1 MGWGRRLP
9 MMLHITEEPQPRMNV
24 PIVLAEPHAVARTAL
39 AELLTHGGGLEVVA
53 VDELA
58 EALRA
63 VARHAAPVLIVSR
76 RLLARDATG
85 VRLPALLPAGTRTI
99 VLGLQADPA
108 FSLDARRA
116 GAAAYVLI
124 DRADPELRVE
134 VDAAIADARV
144 RTLPLSA

>member
-1 MGWGRRLP
+1 MGCGRRLP
-9 MMLHITEEPQPRMNV
+9 MMLHITAEPEPSMNI
-24 PIVLAEPHAVARTAL
+24 PIVLAEPHAVARAAL
-39 AELLTHGGGLEVVA
+39 AELLTHGGGLDVSV
-53 VDELA
+53 VDELG

-63 VARHAAPVLIVSR
+63 VARVAAPVLVVSR
-76 RLLARDATG
+76 RLLPRDATG

-108 FSLDARRA
+108 FALDARRA

-134 VDAAIADARV
+134 VDAAIADARLT
-144 RTLPLSA
+144 TLPLSA